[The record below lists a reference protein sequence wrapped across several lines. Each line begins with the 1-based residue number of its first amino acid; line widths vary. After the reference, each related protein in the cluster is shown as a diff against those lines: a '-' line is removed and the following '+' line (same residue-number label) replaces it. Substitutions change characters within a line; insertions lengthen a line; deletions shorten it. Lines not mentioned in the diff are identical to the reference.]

1 MPEPAGLRELQ
12 GWLHGAIVRP
22 DAEPP
27 PVEVERVV
35 RSSARLSARERL
47 ELYRRSYRRRL
58 LETMR
63 AGYPGLRHLLG
74 AELFDDFALDY
85 LEAHPSSSYTLLR
98 LGEHFPD
105 HLAATRPDPEAAGGS
120 WPVLIVDLARL
131 ERAFAEV
138 YDGPG
143 VEGKSLPSGRD
154 LPSEPDP
161 RWLGA
166 AVEVVPCL
174 RLMCFSFPVA
184 PYLRD
189 VRGGAGPP
197 PPEPAE
203 SFLALSRRDYVV
215 SMTPLG
221 AAEHG
226 ALERLSGGGSLEAA
240 AAAAGIGTAEA
251 WALARRW
258 ADLGFLRS
266 KPTQKERVTP

>member
-12 GWLHGAIVRP
+12 GWLHEAIVRL
-22 DAEPP
+22 DAVPP
-27 PVEVERVV
+27 PFEVERVV
-35 RSSARLSARERL
+35 RSSGRLSARDRL
-47 ELYRRSYRRRL
+47 ELYRRSYRQRL

-98 LGEHFPD
+98 LGERFPD

-120 WPVLIVDLARL
+120 WPVLMVDLARL
-131 ERAFAEV
+131 ERSFAEV

-143 VEGKSLPSGRD
+143 VEGESLPGGSD
-154 LPSEPDP
+154 LP
-161 RWLGA
+161 A
-166 AVEVVPCL
+166 AIEVVPCL
-174 RLMCFSFPVA
+174 RLMRFSFPVG
-184 PYLRD
+184 PYLSE
-189 VRGGAGPP
+189 VRSGAAPP

-221 AAEHG
+221 AAEYG
-226 ALERLSGGGSLEAA
+226 ALERLSRGESLAAA
-240 AAAAGIGTAEA
+240 AAAAGIGAAEA

-266 KPTQKERVTP
+266 EPTQKERVTP